1 VKKDV
6 SDYTLPI
13 VSSRETEGS
22 SMFSL
27 FIVRSRVKDYSLGD
41 RVVVSITV
49 EKVLSNMD
57 NKTQNRIYL
66 YREAVF

>member
-1 VKKDV
+1 MKKDV